1 MTKKSE
7 LNQKKKTAKG
17 VSFGEACFFSGSEF
31 RKSDDEAMA
40 ARIRHFSQSVLSP
53 ERWFQIA
60 DELIAT
66 TDLVGRSV
74 ERFWDD
80 VNSISF
86 AVDMTTDPPS
96 RYQKPKKARKHQE
109 TGTKHDLANQHMMLA
124 GFAIENLC
132 KGYLA
137 GLLSP
142 KEQEAV
148 KEGKLPKT
156 LDTHDILKLVRS
168 TGMTF
173 SDREKDLL
181 IRIGDA
187 IWRGRYP
194 SPSRHTKI
202 SPSTQREDDV
212 ARINT
217 FLPRLRAHVGAK
229 NS

>member
-1 MTKKSE
+1 MKETIKTVGSNPTPSVSLCKQG
-7 LNQKKKTAKG
+7 LNSWNWQ
-17 VSFGEACFFSGSEF
+17 
-31 RKSDDEAMA
+31 
-40 ARIRHFSQSVLSP
+40 L
-53 ERWFQIA
+53 
-60 DELIAT
+60 
-66 TDLVGRSV
+66 
-74 ERFWDD
+74 FWQH
-80 VNSISF
+80 V
-86 AVDMTTDPPS
+86 
-96 RYQKPKKARKHQE
+96 RKHQE
-109 TGTKHDLANQHMMLA
+109 TGTKHDLANQHMMFA

-156 LDTHDILKLVRS
+156 LDTHDVLKLVRS